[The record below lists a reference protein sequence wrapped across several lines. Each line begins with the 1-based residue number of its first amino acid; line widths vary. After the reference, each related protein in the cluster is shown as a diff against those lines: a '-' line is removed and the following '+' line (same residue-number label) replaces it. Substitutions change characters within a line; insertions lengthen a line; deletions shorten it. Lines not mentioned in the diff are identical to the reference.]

1 MASIKEWEL
10 RIMREKGVG
19 GGGAYREAGEC
30 FIGKIEGSGFIIGG
44 YVQ

>member
-19 GGGAYREAGEC
+19 GGGAYREAG
-30 FIGKIEGSGFIIGG
+30 KIEGSGFIIGG